1 MEPQE
6 EAARKRRPKY
16 ERELANFVT
25 LTQDLAEK
33 RTVWSSRPYYL
44 EYSTNSACNLR
55 CIMCSQVENPPV
67 ISTPLELQGPFLDEL
82 FEHTTL
88 LTPSATS
95 EPLLNNMKR
104 LLPLCEEQGVWLDII
119 TNGMLLK
126 PEVLEDML
134 PRLHRLT
141 LSIDSHEKAIFERLR
156 TPAVF
161 ETVVEYSKHAIA
173 RCNEVG
179 VPVVIHMVLAHEC
192 LPGLEDFVDF
202 VADEL
207 GAKHITVLE
216 LLENSYEFEALDPF
230 QREGEA
236 GVAAALERM
245 RVRAEARGVSVL
257 FEVHGEMGA
266 QYDYGGNP
274 TRITSANVLE
284 LMQGELA
291 AAHAGF
297 CPMVMNYFKVEPDGR
312 AYPCCRA
319 PHELELGNVFDEGGV
334 DAVWNGPAMQSLRE
348 KMYARDYPAPCV
360 GCVVLDAPR
369 WRAEMRARDEG
380 GESESSKGSGESSEQ

>member
-1 MEPQE
+1 M
-6 EAARKRRPKY
+6 
-16 ERELANFVT
+16 
-25 LTQDLAEK
+25 
-33 RTVWSSRPYYL
+33 L
-44 EYSTNSACNLR
+44 EYSKLA
-55 CIMCSQVENPPV
+55 
-67 ISTPLELQGPFLDEL
+67 
-82 FEHTTL
+82 
-88 LTPSATS
+88 
-95 EPLLNNMKR
+95 
-104 LLPLCEEQGVWLDII
+104 I
-119 TNGMLLK
+119 T
-126 PEVLEDML
+126 
-134 PRLHRLT
+134 
-141 LSIDSHEKAIFERLR
+141 
-156 TPAVF
+156 
-161 ETVVEYSKHAIA
+161 

-380 GESESSKGSGESSEQ
+380 GESESSKGSDESSEQ

>member
-6 EAARKRRPKY
+6 EAATRKRRPKY

-126 PEVLEDML
+126 PEVLESML

-141 LSIDSHEKAIFERLR
+141 LSIDSHEKAIFEKLR
-156 TPAVF
+156 APAVF
-161 ETVVEYSKHAIA
+161 
-173 RCNEVG
+173 
-179 VPVVIHMVLAHEC
+179 
-192 LPGLEDFVDF
+192 
-202 VADEL
+202 
-207 GAKHITVLE
+207 
-216 LLENSYEFEALDPF
+216 
-230 QREGEA
+230 
-236 GVAAALERM
+236 
-245 RVRAEARGVSVL
+245 
-257 FEVHGEMGA
+257 
-266 QYDYGGNP
+266 
-274 TRITSANVLE
+274 
-284 LMQGELA
+284 
-291 AAHAGF
+291 
-297 CPMVMNYFKVEPDGR
+297 
-312 AYPCCRA
+312 
-319 PHELELGNVFDEGGV
+319 
-334 DAVWNGPAMQSLRE
+334 
-348 KMYARDYPAPCV
+348 
-360 GCVVLDAPR
+360 
-369 WRAEMRARDEG
+369 
-380 GESESSKGSGESSEQ
+380 